1 MDLDAPPV
9 QLCIAS
15 TWDGAL
21 IPDDERATVTL
32 RASADA
38 LIVEV
43 TAQFH
48 GDPPPA
54 TPPAPGGTWELWEHE
69 VVELFLVAMPAGDG
83 EGDGG
88 AGGRPRYT
96 ELELGPHGHHLLLG
110 LDGVRDPSPERALPL
125 GAYEARVEGAR
136 WTGRAALPWDSFPAR
151 PSSAAS
157 ASSEEPL
164 RVNAFAIHGVE
175 AGRRYLAATP
185 VPGPHPDFHRL
196 ECFQPLAD
204 LPTPPPRAIHGA
216 RDAGAAAPPVR
227 QASGASEEDRQ
238 S

>member
-1 MDLDAPPV
+1 MDLDGPPV

-69 VVELFLVAMPAGDG
+69 VVELFLVAMPADDG

-110 LDGVRDPSPERALPL
+110 LDGVRDPSPERALPF

-164 RVNAFAIHGVE
+164 RVNADLLP
-175 AGRRYLAATP
+175 RSRCATLP
-185 VPGPHPDFHRL
+185 
-196 ECFQPLAD
+196 PL
-204 LPTPPPRAIHGA
+204 PPPPLLPLLSSPLLSPHLLSPHLISSHFLSPLILAKTAIWLF
-216 RDAGAAAPPVR
+216 
-227 QASGASEEDRQ
+227 
-238 S
+238 